1 MRIVTLIDYWSNY
14 CSVIGISPTIL
25 LMLVLVSLGCG

>member
-14 CSVIGISPTIL
+14 CSVIGIPPIL